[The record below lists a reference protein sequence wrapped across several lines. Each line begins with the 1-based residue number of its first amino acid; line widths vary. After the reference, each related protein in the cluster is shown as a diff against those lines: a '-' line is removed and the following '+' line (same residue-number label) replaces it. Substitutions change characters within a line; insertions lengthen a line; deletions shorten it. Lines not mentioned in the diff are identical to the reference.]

1 MHACMVR
8 YESLCQVFSPD
19 GSGVRTQESFSSN
32 VKHLYPEQ
40 VLIRVELEL
49 NIDQHICCVPL
60 V

>member
-1 MHACMVR
+1 MVR